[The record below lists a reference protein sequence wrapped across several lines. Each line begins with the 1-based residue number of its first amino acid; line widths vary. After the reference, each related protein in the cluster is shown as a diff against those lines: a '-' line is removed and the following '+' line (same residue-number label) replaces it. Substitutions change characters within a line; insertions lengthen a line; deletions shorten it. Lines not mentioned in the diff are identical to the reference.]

1 MKKEPKAKTF
11 TGTVVSLKMKDT
23 VVVEVERKIIH
34 PLYKKVLRRSTRLK
48 VDTNSMELSLGDKV
62 KIVETKPYSKNKF
75 FKIERKLN
83 GSA

>member
-23 VVVEVERKIIH
+23 AVVEVERKIIH
-34 PLYKKVLRRSTRLK
+34 PLYKKVIRRTTRLK
-48 VDTNSMELSLGDKV
+48 VDTNSIELSLDDKV

>member
-23 VVVEVERKIIH
+23 VIVEVERKIIH